1 MKANRFISTLFIEE
15 TENWFIQLFRYLFVG
30 GFAFVVDYGLLLFLT
45 EALGLHYLISAT
57 ISFIAGLIVNYFLS
71 TSWIFRKSR
80 LENKW
85 VEFLFYSIIGA
96 IGLGLN
102 NLLLYLLTDK
112 VHIHY
117 MISKLLAT
125 AFVMLWNFVSRRII
139 LFTKK

>member
-1 MKANRFISTLFIEE
+1 M
-15 TENWFIQLFRYLFVG
+15 
-30 GFAFVVDYGLLLFLT
+30 VDYGLLLFLT